1 MFSVSGLAMPGWIRE
16 RMTVFTKRRRLFR
29 PLKSVRACP
38 EEIGLDKGWLGSEAV
53 LERAAKLGK
62 TEYAAYLRR
71 RVAELGKD

>member
-1 MFSVSGLAMPGWIRE
+1 VAGYRYTRQPSRGVVIVQTIE
-16 RMTVFTKRRRLFR
+16 KRQGI
-29 PLKSVRACP
+29 KIACP
-38 EEIGLDKGWLGSEAV
+38 EEIGLDKGWLSSDAV